1 MLRDISE
8 TVIKPYKRNAEVMP
22 GGELPPGIFRWAL
35 GVEYNGQRYS
45 GWQRLPAQRV
55 HTVQG
60 TLEAALSSIADETIQ
75 LTCAGRTD
83 AGVHAT
89 GQVVHFDTAAVRPD
103 KAWVLGTNT
112 RLPPDIRVQW
122 ARPVVPQFHARFS
135 AVARTY
141 RYLVA
146 NTPAQPAIAA
156 QQCLWVRQPLN
167 IAAMQE
173 ATRHCLGEQDFTSV
187 RGADCQAHSPVRH
200 IHRFDVYQQGDWLVF
215 ELKANAFLHHM
226 VRNLMGLI
234 LPVGKG
240 VYTPDR
246 VRHVLAQRDRTQ
258 AGKTE
263 AAGALYL
270 VKVDYGMDYGLPVRP
285 LGPFMLPDQLPAEI

>member
-1 MLRDISE
+1 
-8 TVIKPYKRNAEVMP
+8 MP

-35 GVEYNGQRYS
+35 GVEYSGQRYS

-60 TLEAALSSIADETIQ
+60 ALEAALSFVADEPIK

-89 GQVVHFDTAAVRPD
+89 GQVAHFDTTARRLD
-103 KAWVLGTNT
+103 KAWVLGANAQ
-112 RLPPDIRVQW
+112 LPSDIRVQW

-141 RYLVA
+141 RYLVV
-146 NTPAQPAIAA
+146 NTAAPPAIAA
-156 QQCLWVRQPLN
+156 NQCLWVRQPLDV
-167 IAAMQE
+167 AAMR
-173 ATRHCLGEQDFTSV
+173 AAMRFCLGQQDFTSV
-187 RGADCQAHSPVRH
+187 RGTHCQASSPVRC
-200 IHRFDVYQQGDWLVF
+200 IHRFDVHRHGEWLVF
-215 ELKANAFLHHM
+215 ELQANAFLQHM

-240 VYTPDR
+240 LQSPDW
-246 VRHVLAQRDRTQ
+246 VQHVLAQRDRTQ

-270 VKVDYGMDYGLPVRP
+270 VGVDYGVDYGLPVRP
-285 LGPFMLPDQLPAEI
+285 KGPFMLPDQLPVGD